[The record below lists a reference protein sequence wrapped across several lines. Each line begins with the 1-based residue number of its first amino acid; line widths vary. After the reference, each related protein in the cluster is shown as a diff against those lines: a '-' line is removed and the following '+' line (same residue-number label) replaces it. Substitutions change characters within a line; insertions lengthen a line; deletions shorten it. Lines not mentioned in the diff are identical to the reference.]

1 MTTISLLVIYRF
13 WMLYIVRSKR
23 YIDKLNKEN
32 LFLRKM
38 LTVTVNRLTEIV
50 ELDEEIDKGDK

>member
-1 MTTISLLVIYRF
+1 
-13 WMLYIVRSKR
+13 MLYIVRSKR